1 MAENYRDLIRQHIYD
16 EDTFVRA
23 TFSGRQRSVKDNE
36 ALPWRKL
43 VIRPVKLKSGRHLQF
58 SYFDD
63 KKDITKNYAG
73 DELQSA
79 LDNALALPFAN
90 FVVQSTS
97 GDIQVQI
104 GKKGTPMIHR
114 ARAQETRTIEDS
126 HDHEKAA
133 ILPGADA
140 YLQAVG
146 ITTQDGKVKV
156 GMHSKFRQIN
166 EFLKMVS
173 ETGALQAFAGT
184 PVNVLDAGCG
194 NAYLTFALYHYMTDI
209 LGLEV
214 DLVGV
219 DIKADLLE
227 RHREKAAH
235 LGWTGLHFQPST
247 IIDYQPAV
255 PPDMV
260 VALHAC
266 DTATDEAI
274 AQGIRYGSKLVVCA
288 PCCQHNLQEQLR
300 TQPTPLP
307 FAPVLRHGIL
317 HERLGDLLT
326 DSFRALILRMMGYR
340 TDVIQFVADEHT
352 PKNVMIRAVKAFDP
366 GDPRATEEYAQLK
379 QFWGV
384 TPYLET
390 LIDSFS

>member
-1 MAENYRDLIRQHIYD
+1 MAENYRDLIRQHIFD
-16 EDTFVRA
+16 EHTFVRA
-23 TFSGRQRSVKDNE
+23 TFSGRQRTVKDNE
-36 ALPWRKL
+36 TLPWRKL

-73 DELQSA
+73 EGLQTA

-114 ARAQETRTIEDS
+114 ARAQEARTIEDS

-146 ITTQDGKVKV
+146 ITTHDGKVKV

-173 ETGALQAFAGT
+173 ETGVLQAYAGT

-194 NAYLTFALYHYMTDI
+194 NAYLTFALYHYMTAI

-214 DLVGV
+214 NMTGV

-227 RHREKAAH
+227 RHMEKANH

-247 IIDYQPAV
+247 IIDYQPAL

-274 AQGIRYGSKLVVCA
+274 AQGIRWGSKLIVCA

-300 TQPTPLP
+300 TQPTPQP

-384 TPYLET
+384 IPYLET